1 MLIQTDVIYSIAK
14 KLLNQENLCQ
24 GILDVIALA
33 QAHPYW
39 YPVLGIMDFD
49 DILDNEYNFDNE
61 SSEDLGYLEYM
72 RKLAAFMADS
82 SISKHVRFKPKSLL
96 IDLGALQKSQYNEGN
111 IGAFTSALNQ
121 LLSCC
126 ININHVTLL
135 FGASAEDNDSRYLA
149 ATFQDISIR
158 LPQLDLLTLR
168 YKTTAKFSL
177 FKEAQDYIENVM
189 VPEIELD
196 GSFGPDIHLF
206 TAIDRNPNIHNLTI
220 RNSDIS
226 ALLHLGMLWHKLK
239 KINVDALEPAALL
252 WVPFIV
258 MVGSTPSELTEL
270 SYQELT
276 DNDLPCVE
284 SGFKNLQFMPR
295 LHPNLSVLKI
305 HNIHF
310 LGDEFLWSAWNHL
323 SKLEHLQIS
332 FSEALTGDI
341 SMLDKTKGWKSLK
354 TLNLA
359 SCHHLQGSF
368 PLLAID
374 MTQSLNFQ
382 LTLPSHVNIDEE
394 LLVRGFEFHG
404 SSSTGQ
410 LWLRRETL

>member
-1 MLIQTDVIYSIAK
+1 MLIQTDIIYSVAK
-14 KLLNQENLCQ
+14 QLLKQEDSCQ

-39 YPVLGIMDFD
+39 YPVLSIMNLD
-49 DILDNEYNFDNE
+49 DILDNEYNFDNN
-61 SSEDLGYLEYM
+61 SSNDRGYIKYM
-72 RKLAAFMADS
+72 EKLTAFMANS
-82 SISKHVRFKPKSLL
+82 SISKQVRFKPKRLL
-96 IDLGALQKSQYNEGN
+96 IDLDALQKSRHDQHS
-111 IGAFTSALNQ
+111 IGAFNSALNQ

-126 ININHVTLL
+126 ININHITLL
-135 FGASAEDNDSRYLA
+135 FGASTQGDHLQYLA

-158 LPQLDLLTLR
+158 IPELDLLTLR
-168 YKTTAKFSL
+168 YRTTGKFSL
-177 FKEAQDYIENVM
+177 FKEAQDYIENII

-196 GSFGPDIHLF
+196 GPFGPDINLF
-206 TAIDRNPNIHNLTI
+206 TAIDKNPHIHNLTI

-239 KINVDALEPAALL
+239 KINVDALEPTALL

-276 DNDLPCVE
+276 DNDLPCVA
-284 SGFKNLQFMPR
+284 SGFENLRFMPK

-332 FSEALTGDI
+332 FSDALTGDI
-341 SMLDKTKGWKSLK
+341 STLDKTKGWKRLK
-354 TLNLA
+354 TLSLA
-359 SCHHLQGSF
+359 GCRELQGSF

-374 MTQSLNFQ
+374 MTQSLDFQ
-382 LTLPSHVNIDEE
+382 LTLPSHVNIDQE

-410 LWLRRETL
+410 LWLRRETP